1 MERFLRVAAVALIT
15 AGVVVLADVAATLAW
30 KEPISSIY
38 GSIQQHRLEGQLS
51 DLERRTPSAADLG
64 RVSGVKGVRGKVRA
78 LARGFSRRVHDGEA
92 IGRIII
98 PAIDLDVVAVQGTGT
113 ADLEKGPGHYANTPF
128 PGEGGTTAFAGHRT
142 TYLAP
147 FRHLDSLHRGDE
159 IAVEMPYGNLT
170 YELEK
175 TKIVD
180 PSDVQILHRVS
191 HERLVLTA
199 CNPLYSAAQRIVAFA
214 RLKRVSFFALGN
226 GRWGDP

>member
-15 AGVVVLADVAATLAW
+15 AGVIVLADVAATLAW

-51 DLERRTPSAADLG
+51 DLERRTPSSADLG
-64 RVSGVKGVRGKVRA
+64 RVSGIKGVRGKVSA
-78 LARGFSRRVHDGEA
+78 LARGFSRRVQDGEA

-113 ADLEKGPGHYANTPF
+113 ADLEKGPGHYTNTPF

-147 FRHLDSLHRGDE
+147 FRHLDSLQHGDQ
-159 IAVEMPYGNLT
+159 IDVEMPYGNLT

-175 TKIVD
+175 TKVVD

-191 HERLVLTA
+191 YERLVLTA

-214 RLKRVSFFALGN
+214 RLRRVSFFGLGK